1 MTIFVDVTSKD
12 TISDLKTCFEAGHC
26 SVLYSW
32 AGSHS
37 QAGAR
42 VAPWCLGLLGGGPC
56 VSRLSVVTVNAPH
69 SHPREKCGFEHTGH
83 NFWGR
88 IC

>member
-42 VAPWCLGLLGGGPC
+42 VARGVWACWGGALVCPG
-56 VSRLSVVTVNAPH
+56 SAWSQ
-69 SHPREKCGFEHTGH
+69 
-83 NFWGR
+83 
-88 IC
+88 